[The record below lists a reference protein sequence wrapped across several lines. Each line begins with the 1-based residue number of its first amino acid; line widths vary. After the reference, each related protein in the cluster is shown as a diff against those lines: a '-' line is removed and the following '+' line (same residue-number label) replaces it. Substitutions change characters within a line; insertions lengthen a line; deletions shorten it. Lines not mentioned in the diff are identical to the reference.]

1 MIYASSS
8 KKSHRLSDDLLKVY
22 GSKLFV
28 QIKYVGEILI
38 VQEESFIATTRIT
51 ALHTGKGRSVSKAI
65 SDILDY
71 VENPA
76 KTDNGRLISSYQCD
90 SRIADAEFA
99 LSKRQYFT
107 KTGRRRGRDD
117 VIAYTIR
124 QSFVPGEITPEE
136 ANRLGY
142 ELAMRFTKGN
152 HAFIVCTHVDKA
164 HIHNHLIWNS
174 TTLDCTK
181 KFRDFLGSGR
191 AVRRL
196 SDTICVEN
204 GYSIVENPK
213 RRGKSYNKWLG
224 SKPPSYRDQLRMA
237 IDEALAQKPASLD
250 ELLKLLKAAGI
261 EVSPRGKSIRLRAPG
276 GERFVR
282 LDGGSLGAEYDIS
295 ALLEV
300 LSGKRSHTPVTKNIR
315 QTNPPKVNLLVDI
328 QAKLND
334 GKGAGYA
341 RWASVFNLKQMAQTM
356 NYLRENGLMDYAV
369 LSQRVSEASSRY
381 SELSAKI
388 KAAEIRMAE
397 IAVLKTHIIN
407 YSKTRE
413 VYAAYRKAGYSKK
426 FLAEHESEIILH
438 KAAKKAFDELGVS
451 KLPTVKSLQA
461 EYASLL
467 AEKKAA
473 YVDYRAARDSMKELL
488 TVKANVDKIMGYDL
502 REEEKDA
509 AHREER

>member
-1 MIYASSS
+1 M
-8 KKSHRLSDDLLKVY
+8 
-22 GSKLFV
+22 
-28 QIKYVGEILI
+28 
-38 VQEESFIATTRIT
+38 
-51 ALHTGKGRSVSKAI
+51 
-65 SDILDY
+65 
-71 VENPA
+71 
-76 KTDNGRLISSYQCD
+76 
-90 SRIADAEFA
+90 
-99 LSKRQYFT
+99 
-107 KTGRRRGRDD
+107 
-117 VIAYTIR
+117 IAYTIR

-142 ELAMRFTKGN
+142 ALAMRFTKGS

-164 HIHNHLIWNS
+164 HIHNHIIWNS

-388 KAAEIRMAE
+388 KAAETRMAE

>member
-1 MIYASSS
+1 M
-8 KKSHRLSDDLLKVY
+8 
-22 GSKLFV
+22 G
-28 QIKYVGEILI
+28 
-38 VQEESFIATTRIT
+38 
-51 ALHTGKGRSVSKAI
+51 KAI
-65 SDILDY
+65 SDIIDY

-164 HIHNHLIWNS
+164 HIHNHIIWNS
-174 TTLDCTK
+174 TTLDCAK

-213 RRGKSYNKWLG
+213 RHGQSYNQWLG
-224 SKPPSYRDQLRMA
+224 SKQPCHRDRLRMA
-237 IDEALAQKPASLD
+237 IDAALAQKPATLD
-250 ELLKLLKAAGI
+250 ELLELLRQDGI
-261 EVSPRGKSIRLRAPG
+261 EVSPRGKSIRLKAPG
-276 GERFVR
+276 QKRFVR
-282 LDGGSLGAEYDIS
+282 LDADSMGADYSVASLLA
-295 ALLEV
+295 V
-300 LSGKRSHTPVTKNIR
+300 LAGEKTHTPRTKNIHR
-315 QTNPPKVNLLVDI
+315 TDPPKVNLLVDI
-328 QAKLND
+328 QAKLKA

-341 RWASVFNLKQMAQTM
+341 RWASTFNLKQMAQTM
-356 NYLRENGLMDYAV
+356 NYLTEHGLLDYAD
-369 LSQRVSEASSRY
+369 LAAKADEATGRY
-381 SELSAKI
+381 HELSDKI
-388 KAAEIRMAE
+388 KAAENRMAE
-397 IAVLKTHIIN
+397 IAVLKTHIVN
-407 YSKTRE
+407 YVKTRDTY
-413 VYAAYRKAGYSKK
+413 VAYRKAGYSKK
-426 FLAEHESEIILH
+426 FKAEHENEILLH
-438 KAAKKAFDELGVS
+438 QAAKKFFDESGMK

-461 EYASLL
+461 EYAALL
-467 AEKKAA
+467 AEKKASYA
-473 YVDYRAARDSMKELL
+473 DYRKARDEMKELL
-488 TVKANVDKIMGYDL
+488 TIKANVDKIMGYDQ
-502 REEEKDA
+502 REKEKDA
-509 AHREER
+509 ARREQR